1 LNLCYTQIII
11 LSIKEGVLNMTD
23 QGIIL
28 IAILVALLIIYPFLM
43 SFRNKREQQKQITM
57 ANSLKKG
64 DFIITYSG
72 VYGKITEISEKEMG
86 KFITI
91 ETGESH
97 KNYVTVS
104 ANAVYMVTSNKPAT
118 VDEKGSIVDEKVE
131 AEKSAV
137 KVEENKTTSKVGT
150 KNVSSKPKTNTTK
163 NKTSKK

>member
-1 LNLCYTQIII
+1 
-11 LSIKEGVLNMTD
+11 MTD

-28 IAILVALLIIYPFLM
+28 IAILVALLVIYPFLM
-43 SFRNKREQQKQITM
+43 SFRNKREQQKQMSM

-104 ANAVYMVTSNKPAT
+104 ANAVYMVTSNKIM
-118 VDEKGSIVDEKVE
+118 VDEKGAVVE
-131 AEKSAV
+131 DGKAEKSAV
-137 KVEENKTTSKVGT
+137 KVEEGKTADKNVGT
-150 KNVSSKPKTNTTK
+150 KSTSSTPKTRTTK
-163 NKTSKK
+163 SKTSKK